1 MTKYRI
7 GVDVGGT
14 NTDAA
19 IVDILALDAPSRGV
33 CASTKTPTTPDVTT
47 GIYTSIQNALEQ
59 SHVERQDVASVAIGT
74 THFVNAVVQADP
86 RRLSKVAV
94 VRLCGPFTKQVPPFA
109 EFPSDLKDLMAGPVF
124 YLDGGLEIDGR
135 EIAPLNVEQIKATVK
150 SIQEAGI
157 KMVAL
162 LGVFSPL
169 DQEGIHEETC
179 KKLMLSFDA
188 SLSIVCSHSIGRI
201 GFLERE
207 NATILNASILA
218 FAQKTVR
225 AFCHAMAKL
234 QLHCP
239 LYLTQNDGTLT
250 DAATAAELPIK
261 TFASGPTN
269 SMTGAAFLAS
279 LDRSGGGGGGGGGSG
294 AKQSDQQVLV
304 VDIGGTTT
312 DVCALLPS
320 GFPRQ
325 APNFVEVGGVR
336 TAFSMPEVLSVGLG
350 GGSRVGVDEHTGAVT
365 VGPKSVGHYLTSR
378 ALVFGGDVMTATDI
392 VAASG
397 KADIGDHEKVQQHI
411 PAQVVSKAREEIRK
425 ILERAIDGMK
435 ISDQPVVLLLVG
447 GGSVVHMDDLT
458 GVVKCIMPPHHDSAN
473 AVGAAIA
480 KVAGEID
487 VIELLEGRD
496 EKQVLES
503 AKQRAIDAAVAR
515 GAKRDAVRIATV
527 EKIPLAYATNK
538 ATRLV
543 IKAIGD
549 LAPVNIDN
557 QAAGQSDTLQDNIY
571 DDLEGG
577 EEEPPTA
584 NTQRKNPHFAAKPS
598 LQIDLDTYQPAIRN
612 NTWYVSAVDLEFM
625 ATGTGVLGTGG
636 GGPSRVQYLHC
647 LQFLQDPGYA
657 GNMRV
662 VKPVS
667 LRDSDVCVMSSWFG
681 APSVSSER
689 ISAGTELAVAIESCA
704 RIAGKKDFHAIVTDE
719 IGGGNGLSAFP
730 SGVMYDIPVV
740 DGDLMGRAYPTLAHC
755 TPYVYGLSS
764 TPCAVADGRG
774 NVSIILHAESN
785 RRAETMAR
793 SQCIDMGNK
802 VALSTAPLMGTETKK
817 YIIPNTISQA
827 WYIGRAVH
835 RARRSKTDMIQAIFD
850 TSPGKLLYTGKIIDV
865 KRDVSRGYTMG
876 YCLIAP
882 LGSDER
888 ETINSPT
895 DSDSQ
900 LEANR
905 SLIIPFQNEFLYAAY
920 ADPDAPEETS
930 TQEVI
935 CTVPDL
941 ISILGQDGEA
951 IGSQELRY
959 GLKVN
964 VIAMAAHPLW
974 TTQEGLAVGGPSG
987 FGLDMGWTKL
997 GEYWQPRSV
1006 IEEFNRVEE

>member
-19 IVDILALDAPSRGV
+19 IIDILAIDSPSRGV
-33 CASTKTPTTPDVTT
+33 CASTKTPTTPDVTS
-47 GIYTSIQNALEQ
+47 GIYTAIQDALEQ
-59 SHVERQDVASVAIGT
+59 SHVDRQDVVSVAIGT
-74 THFVNAVVQADP
+74 THFVNAVVQADSS
-86 RRLSKVAV
+86 RLSKVAV
-94 VRLCGPFTKQVPPFA
+94 VRLCGPFTRQVPPFA
-109 EFPSDLKDLMAGPVF
+109 EFPSDLKDIMGGPVF

-135 EIAPLNVEQIKATVK
+135 EIAPLKKDQIKATVK
-150 SIQEAGI
+150 SIQDAGI

-169 DQEGIHEETC
+169 DHDGIHEETC
-179 KKLMLSFDA
+179 KKFMLGFDP

-201 GFLERE
+201 GYLERE
-207 NATILNASILA
+207 NATILNASILG
-218 FAQKTVR
+218 FARKTVR
-225 AFCHAMAKL
+225 AFCSAVVKL
-234 QLHCP
+234 QLRCP

-250 DAATAAELPIK
+250 DAGTAAELPIK

-269 SMTGAAFLAS
+269 SMTGAAFLAN
-279 LDRSGGGGGGGGGSG
+279 LDRGGGP
-294 AKQSDQQVLV
+294 KQSDQQVLV

-312 DVCALLPS
+312 DLCALLPS

-350 GGSRVGVDEHTGAVT
+350 GGSRIAVDEQTGVVS
-365 VGPKSVGHYLTSR
+365 VGPESVGHYLTSR
-378 ALVFGGDVMTATDI
+378 AMVFGGDVMTATDI
-392 VAASG
+392 VTASG
-397 KADIGDHEKVQQHI
+397 KADIGDHKKVEHV
-411 PAQVVSKAREEIRK
+411 PAEVVTKARQQIRK
-425 ILERAIDGMK
+425 VLERAIDGMK

-447 GGSVVHMDDLT
+447 GGSVIHMDALN
-458 GVVKCIMPPHHDSAN
+458 GVAECIIPPHHDSAN

-496 EKQVLES
+496 EKQVLEA

-515 GAKRDAVRIATV
+515 GAEKEGVRIAII
-527 EKIPLAYATNK
+527 EKIPLTYATNK

-543 IKAIGD
+543 IKAIGN
-549 LAPVNIDN
+549 LKPPSIDS
-557 QAAGQSDTLQDNIY
+557 QVVPQSQVFQESMN
-571 DDLEGG
+571 DDLDANDD
-577 EEEPPTA
+577 EPSNINSPRET
-584 NTQRKNPHFAAKPS
+584 PHFDAKPS
-598 LQIDLDTYQPAIRN
+598 LQVDLDRYRPDVRN
-612 NTWYVSAVDLEFM
+612 NTWFISPVDLEFM
-625 ATGTGVLGTGG
+625 AAGTGVLGTGG
-636 GGPSRVQYLHC
+636 GGPSRIQYLHC
-647 LQFLQDPGYA
+647 LQFLQGPGYT

-662 VKPVS
+662 VKAAS
-667 LRDSDVCVMSSWFG
+667 LRDSDVCVTGSWFG

-689 ISAGTELAVAIESCA
+689 LSAGTELALAIESCA
-704 RIAGKKDFHAIVTDE
+704 NVTGKKDFHAIVTDE

-730 SGVMYDIPVV
+730 SSVMYDIPVV
-740 DGDLMGRAYPTLAHC
+740 DGDLMGRAYPTLEHC

-793 SQCIDMGNK
+793 SQCVDLGNK
-802 VALSTAPLMGTETKK
+802 VAISTAPLTGAQTKK
-817 YIIPNTISQA
+817 YIIPNTISQV
-827 WYIGRAVH
+827 WYIGRAVY
-835 RARRSKTDMIQAIFD
+835 RARQSKTDMIQAIFD
-850 TSPGKLLYTGKIIDV
+850 TSPGKILYTGKIIDV

-876 YCLIAP
+876 YCLLAP
-882 LGSDER
+882 LSSDER
-888 ETINSPT
+888 ETTLSSSC
-895 DSDSQ
+895 SDGMEENHY
-900 LEANR
+900 LV
-905 SLIIPFQNEFLYAAY
+905 IPFQNEFLYAAY
-920 ADPDAPEETS
+920 TDPDAPEEVS
-930 TQEVI
+930 KQEII

-974 TTQEGLAVGGPSG
+974 TTKEGLGIGGPKG
-987 FGLDMGWTKL
+987 FGLDMEWTKL
-997 GEYWQPRSV
+997 GEYWEPRSV
-1006 IEEFNRVEE
+1006 IEEFNRVE

>member
-19 IVDILALDAPSRGV
+19 IIDILGIDSPSRGV
-33 CASTKTPTTPDVTT
+33 CASTKTPTTSDVTS
-47 GIYTSIQNALEQ
+47 GIYTAIQNVLEQ
-59 SHVERQDVASVAIGT
+59 SHVDRQDVVSVAIGT
-74 THFVNAVVQADP
+74 THFVNAVVQADSS
-86 RRLSKVAV
+86 RLSKVAV
-94 VRLCGPFTKQVPPFA
+94 VRLCGPFTRQVPPFT
-109 EFPSDLKDLMAGPVF
+109 EFPSDLKGIMGGPVF

-135 EIAPLNVEQIKATVK
+135 EIAPLNVEQIKSTVK
-150 SIQEAGI
+150 NIQDAGI

-169 DQEGIHEETC
+169 DHNGIHEETC
-179 KKLMLSFDA
+179 KKLMLDLDP

-218 FAQKTVR
+218 FARKTVR
-225 AFCHAMAKL
+225 AFCSAMAKL
-234 QLHCP
+234 QLRCP

-269 SMTGAAFLAS
+269 SMTGAAFLAN
-279 LDRSGGGGGGGGGSG
+279 LDRGGGS
-294 AKQSDQQVLV
+294 KESDRQVLV

-325 APNFVEVGGVR
+325 ASNFVEVGGVR

-350 GGSRVGVDEHTGAVT
+350 GGSRVAVDEQTGVVS
-365 VGPKSVGHYLTSR
+365 VGPESVGHYLTSR
-378 ALVFGGDVMTATDI
+378 AMAFGGDVMTATDI
-392 VAASG
+392 VTASA
-397 KADIGDHEKVQQHI
+397 KADIGDRKKVEHI
-411 PAQVVSKAREEIRK
+411 PAQVVTKAREQIRK

-447 GGSVVHMDDLT
+447 GGSVIHMDDLN
-458 GVVKCIMPPHHDSAN
+458 GVTECIIPPHHDSAN

-496 EKQVLES
+496 EKQVLE
-503 AKQRAIDAAVAR
+503 ATKQRAINAAVAR
-515 GAKRDAVRIATV
+515 GAERDGVKIATI

-543 IKAIGD
+543 IKAIGN
-549 LAPVNIDN
+549 LAPLDLDN
-557 QAAGQSDTLQDNIY
+557 QAPKSNTFQDNIN
-571 DDLEGG
+571 DNLEAN
-577 EEEPPTA
+577 EKEPIETNIPRET
-584 NTQRKNPHFAAKPS
+584 PHFAAKPS
-598 LQIDLDTYQPAIRN
+598 LQIDLDTYQPDVRN
-612 NTWYVSAVDLEFM
+612 NTWYISPVDLELM
-625 ATGTGVLGTGG
+625 AAGTGVLGTGG
-636 GGPSRVQYLHC
+636 GGPSRIQYLHC
-647 LQFLQDPGYA
+647 LQFLQAPGYA

-662 VKPVS
+662 VKPAS
-667 LRDSDVCVMSSWFG
+667 LRDSDVCVMGSWFG

-689 ISAGTELAVAIESCA
+689 LSAGTELALAIESCA
-704 RIAGKKDFHAIVTDE
+704 QVTGKKDFHAIVTDE

-740 DGDLMGRAYPTLAHC
+740 DGDLMGRAYPTLEHC
-755 TPYVYGLSS
+755 TPYAYGLSS

-793 SQCIDMGNK
+793 SQCVDLGNR
-802 VALSTAPLMGTETKK
+802 VALSTAPLTGAETKE

-827 WYIGRAVH
+827 WYIGRAVY

-876 YCLIAP
+876 YCLLAP
-882 LGSDER
+882 LSSDER
-888 ETINSPT
+888 ESTISSSCA
-895 DSDSQ
+895 DG
-900 LEANR
+900 LEENR
-905 SLIIPFQNEFLYAAY
+905 YLVIPFQNEFLYAAY
-920 ADPDAPEETS
+920 TDPDAPEEITK
-930 TQEVI
+930 QEVI

-959 GLKVN
+959 GLKAN

-974 TTQEGLAVGGPSG
+974 TTKEGLGIGGPKG
-987 FGLDMGWTKL
+987 FGLDMEWTKL
-997 GEYWQPRSV
+997 GEYWEPRSV
-1006 IEEFNRVEE
+1006 IEEFNRVV

>member
-19 IVDILALDAPSRGV
+19 IIDILAIDSPSRGV
-33 CASTKTPTTPDVTT
+33 CASTKTPTTSDVTS
-47 GIYTSIQNALEQ
+47 GIYTAIQNVLEQ
-59 SHVERQDVASVAIGT
+59 SHVDRQDVVSVAIGT
-74 THFVNAVVQADP
+74 THFVNAVVQAD
-86 RRLSKVAV
+86 R
-94 VRLCGPFTKQVPPFA
+94 VPPFA
-109 EFPSDLKDLMAGPVF
+109 EFPSDLKRIMGGPVF

-135 EIAPLNVEQIKATVK
+135 EIAPLNVQQIKTTVK
-150 SIQEAGI
+150 NIQDAGI
-157 KMVAL
+157 TMVAL

-169 DQEGIHEETC
+169 DHDGIHEETC
-179 KKLMLSFDA
+179 KKLMLDCDP

-218 FAQKTVR
+218 FARKTVR
-225 AFCHAMAKL
+225 AFCSAMAKL
-234 QLHCP
+234 QLRCP
-239 LYLTQNDGTLT
+239 LYLAQNDGTLT

-269 SMTGAAFLAS
+269 SMTGAAFLAN
-279 LDRSGGGGGGGGGSG
+279 LDRGGGS
-294 AKQSDQQVLV
+294 KQSDRQVLV

-325 APNFVEVGGVR
+325 ASNFVEVGGVR

-350 GGSRVGVDEHTGAVT
+350 GGSRVVVDEQTGVVS
-365 VGPKSVGHYLTSR
+365 VGPESVGHYLTSR
-378 ALVFGGDVMTATDI
+378 AMAFGGDVMTATDI
-392 VAASG
+392 VTASA
-397 KADIGDHEKVQQHI
+397 KADIGDRKKVEHI
-411 PAQVVSKAREEIRK
+411 PAHVVNKAREQIRK

-447 GGSVVHMDDLT
+447 GGSVIHMDDLN
-458 GVVKCIMPPHHDSAN
+458 GVTECIIPPHHDSAN

-496 EKQVLES
+496 EKQVLE
-503 AKQRAIDAAVAR
+503 ATKQRAINAAVAR
-515 GAKRDAVRIATV
+515 GAERDGVKIATI

-538 ATRLV
+538 ATRLS
-543 IKAIGD
+543 
-549 LAPVNIDN
+549 N
-557 QAAGQSDTLQDNIY
+557 TFQDNIN
-571 DDLEGG
+571 DNLEAN
-577 EEEPPTA
+577 EKEPIETNLPRET
-584 NTQRKNPHFAAKPS
+584 PHFAAKLS
-598 LQIDLDTYQPAIRN
+598 LQIDLDTYQPDVRN
-612 NTWYVSAVDLEFM
+612 NTWYISPVDLELM
-625 ATGTGVLGTGG
+625 AAGTGVLGTGG
-636 GGPSRVQYLHC
+636 GGPSRIQYLHC
-647 LQFLQDPGYA
+647 LQFLQAPGYA

-662 VKPVS
+662 VKPAS
-667 LRDSDVCVMSSWFG
+667 LRDSDVCVTGSWFG

-689 ISAGTELAVAIESCA
+689 LSAGTELALAIESCA
-704 RIAGKKDFHAIVTDE
+704 QVTGKKDFHAIVTDE

-793 SQCIDMGNK
+793 SQCVDLGNR
-802 VALSTAPLMGTETKK
+802 VALSTAPLTGAETKE

-827 WYIGRAVH
+827 WYIGRAVY
-835 RARRSKTDMIQAIFD
+835 RARRSKTNMIQAIFD

-865 KRDVSRGYTMG
+865 RRDVSRGYTMG
-876 YCLIAP
+876 CCLLAP
-882 LGSDER
+882 LSSDER
-888 ETINSPT
+888 ESTISSSCA
-895 DSDSQ
+895 DG
-900 LEANR
+900 LEENR
-905 SLIIPFQNEFLYAAY
+905 YLVIPFQNEFLYAAY
-920 ADPDAPEETS
+920 TDPDAPEEITK
-930 TQEVI
+930 QDVI

-974 TTQEGLAVGGPSG
+974 TTKEGLSIGGPKG
-987 FGLDMGWTKL
+987 FGLDMEWTKL
-997 GEYWQPRSV
+997 GEYWEPRSV
-1006 IEEFNRVEE
+1006 IEEFNRVF

>member
-1 MTKYRI
+1 MAKYRI

-19 IVDILALDAPSRGV
+19 IIDILATGSPSRGV
-33 CASTKTPTTPDVTT
+33 CASTKTLTTPDVTS
-47 GIYTSIQNALEQ
+47 GIYTAIQDVLEQ
-59 SHVERQDVASVAIGT
+59 SHVDRQDVVSVAIGT
-74 THFVNAVVQADP
+74 THFVNAVVQADSS
-86 RRLSKVAV
+86 RLSKVAV
-94 VRLCGPFTKQVPPFA
+94 VRLCGPFTKQVPPFV
-109 EFPSDLKDLMAGPVF
+109 EFPSDLKGIMGGPVF

-135 EIAPLNVEQIKATVK
+135 EIAPLNVEQIKATVQ
-150 SIQEAGI
+150 SIQDAGI

-169 DQEGIHEETC
+169 DHNGIHEETC
-179 KKLMLSFDA
+179 KQLMLGFDP
-188 SLSIVCSHSIGRI
+188 SLSVVCSHSIGRI

-218 FAQKTVR
+218 FARKTVR
-225 AFCHAMAKL
+225 AFCNAMAKL
-234 QLHCP
+234 QLCCP

-279 LDRSGGGGGGGGGSG
+279 LDRGGS
-294 AKQSDQQVLV
+294 AKQADQQVLV
-304 VDIGGTTT
+304 VDVGGTTT

-320 GFPRQ
+320 GLPRQ

-350 GGSRVGVDEHTGAVT
+350 GGSRVGVDEQTGVVS
-365 VGPKSVGHYLTSR
+365 VGPESVGHYLTAR
-378 ALVFGGDVMTATDI
+378 ARVFGGDVLTATDI
-392 VAASG
+392 VTASG
-397 KADIGDHEKVQQHI
+397 KAEIGDRRKVEDI
-411 PAQVVSKAREEIRK
+411 PAQVVTKARQQIRK

-435 ISDQPVVLLLVG
+435 ISNQPVVLLLVG
-447 GGSVVHMDDLT
+447 GGSIVHMDALN
-458 GVVKCIMPPHHDSAN
+458 GVAECIMPPHHDSAN

-496 EKQVLES
+496 EKQVLEA

-515 GAKRDAVRIATV
+515 RAEKEAVSIATI

-538 ATRLV
+538 ATRIV
-543 IKAIGD
+543 IKAIGN
-549 LAPVNIDN
+549 LAPVDFDHAP
-557 QAAGQSDTLQDNIY
+557 QPKA
-571 DDLEGG
+571 LEGNVYDELEAN
-577 EEEPPTA
+577 EEEPIQTDKPRETA
-584 NTQRKNPHFAAKPS
+584 HFAAKPS
-598 LQIDLDTYQPAIRN
+598 LQIDLDTYKPDVRN
-612 NTWYVSAVDLEFM
+612 NTWYISPVDLELM
-625 ATGTGVLGTGG
+625 AAGTGVLGTGG
-636 GGPSRVQYLHC
+636 GGPSRIQYLHC
-647 LQFLQDPGYA
+647 LQFLQSPGYA

-662 VKPVS
+662 VKPAS
-667 LRDSDVCVMSSWFG
+667 LRDSDICVMGSWFG

-689 ISAGTELAVAIESCA
+689 LSAGTELALAIESCA
-704 RIAGKKDFHAIVTDE
+704 RITGKKDFHAIVTDE

-740 DGDLMGRAYPTLAHC
+740 DGDLMGRAYPTLEHC
-755 TPYVYGLSS
+755 TPYVYGLSA

-774 NVSIILHAESN
+774 NVSIILHAESS

-793 SQCIDMGNK
+793 SQCVDLGNK
-802 VALSTAPLMGTETKK
+802 VALSTAPLTGAETKK

-827 WYIGRAVH
+827 WYIGRAVY
-835 RARRSKTDMIQAIFD
+835 RARQSKADMIEAIFD
-850 TSPGKLLYTGKIIDV
+850 TSPGKLLYTGKVIDV
-865 KRDVSRGYTMG
+865 KRDVSCGYTMG
-876 YCLIAP
+876 YCLLAP
-882 LGSDER
+882 LSSDER
-888 ETINSPT
+888 EIAISSSCR
-895 DSDSQ
+895 DGM
-900 LEANR
+900 LEESR
-905 SLIIPFQNEFLYAAY
+905 CLVIPFQNEFLYAAY
-920 ADPDAPEETS
+920 TDPDAPEDLPK
-930 TQEVI
+930 QEVI

-941 ISILGQDGEA
+941 ISILGHDGGA

-974 TTQEGLAVGGPSG
+974 TTKEGLGIGGPQG
-987 FGLDMGWTKL
+987 FGLDMEWTKL
-997 GEYWQPRSV
+997 GEYWEPRSV
-1006 IEEFNRVEE
+1006 IDEFNRAQ

>member
-19 IVDILALDAPSRGV
+19 IIDILGIDSPSRGV
-33 CASTKTPTTPDVTT
+33 CASTKTPTTSDVTS
-47 GIYTSIQNALEQ
+47 GIYTAIQNVLEQ
-59 SHVERQDVASVAIGT
+59 SRVDRQDVVSVAIGT
-74 THFVNAVVQADP
+74 THFVNAVVQ
-86 RRLSKVAV
+86 
-94 VRLCGPFTKQVPPFA
+94 VPPFT
-109 EFPSDLKDLMAGPVF
+109 EFPSDLKGIMGGPVF

-150 SIQEAGI
+150 NIQDAGI
-157 KMVAL
+157 TMVAL

-169 DQEGIHEETC
+169 DHNGIHEETC
-179 KKLMLSFDA
+179 KKLMLDFDP

-218 FAQKTVR
+218 FARKTVR
-225 AFCHAMAKL
+225 AFCSAMAKL
-234 QLHCP
+234 QLRCP

-269 SMTGAAFLAS
+269 SMTGAAFLAN
-279 LDRSGGGGGGGGGSG
+279 LDRGGGS
-294 AKQSDQQVLV
+294 KESDRQVLV

-325 APNFVEVGGVR
+325 ASNFVEVGGVR

-350 GGSRVGVDEHTGAVT
+350 GGSRVAVDEQTGVVS
-365 VGPKSVGHYLTSR
+365 VGPESVGHYLTSR
-378 ALVFGGDVMTATDI
+378 AMAFGGDVMTATDI
-392 VAASG
+392 VTASA
-397 KADIGDHEKVQQHI
+397 KADIGDRKKVEHI
-411 PAQVVSKAREEIRK
+411 PAQVVTKAREQIRK

-447 GGSVVHMDDLT
+447 GGSVIHMDALN
-458 GVVKCIMPPHHDSAN
+458 GVAECIIPPHHDSAN

-496 EKQVLES
+496 EKQVLE
-503 AKQRAIDAAVAR
+503 ATKQRAINAAVAR
-515 GAKRDAVRIATV
+515 GAERDGVKIATI

-543 IKAIGD
+543 IKAIGSLTPLD
-549 LAPVNIDN
+549 IDN
-557 QAAGQSDTLQDNIY
+557 KAPELNTLQDNIY
-571 DDLEGG
+571 DNLETN
-577 EEEPPTA
+577 EEEPTKISIPRET
-584 NTQRKNPHFAAKPS
+584 PHFAAKPS
-598 LQIDLDTYQPAIRN
+598 LQIDLDTYQPDVRN
-612 NTWYVSAVDLEFM
+612 NTWYISPVDLELM

-636 GGPSRVQYLHC
+636 GGPSRIQYLHC
-647 LQFLQDPGYA
+647 LQFLQAPGYA

-662 VKPVS
+662 VKPAR
-667 LRDSDVCVMSSWFG
+667 LRDSDVCVMGSWFG

-689 ISAGTELAVAIESCA
+689 LSAGTELALAIESCA
-704 RIAGKKDFHAIVTDE
+704 QVTGKKDFHAIVTDE
-719 IGGGNGLSAFP
+719 IGGGNGLSAFS

-740 DGDLMGRAYPTLAHC
+740 DGDLMGRAYPTLEHC

-793 SQCIDMGNK
+793 SQCVDLGNR
-802 VALSTAPLMGTETKK
+802 VALSTAPLTGAETKE
-817 YIIPNTISQA
+817 YVIPNTISQA
-827 WYIGRAVH
+827 WYIGRAVY
-835 RARRSKTDMIQAIFD
+835 RARRSKTDMVQAIFD

-876 YCLIAP
+876 YCLLAP
-882 LGSDER
+882 LSSDER
-888 ETINSPT
+888 ESTISSSCA
-895 DSDSQ
+895 DG
-900 LEANR
+900 LEENR
-905 SLIIPFQNEFLYAAY
+905 YLVIPFQNEFLYAAY
-920 ADPDAPEETS
+920 TDPDAPEEITK
-930 TQEVI
+930 QEVI

-941 ISILGQDGEA
+941 ISILGQNGEA

-959 GLKVN
+959 GLKAN

-974 TTQEGLAVGGPSG
+974 TTKEGLGIGGPKG
-987 FGLDMGWTKL
+987 FGLDMEWTKL
-997 GEYWQPRSV
+997 GEYWEPRSV
-1006 IEEFNRVEE
+1006 IEEFNRVV

>member
-19 IVDILALDAPSRGV
+19 IIDILAIDSPSRGV
-33 CASTKTPTTPDVTT
+33 CASTKTPTTSDVTS
-47 GIYTSIQNALEQ
+47 GIYTAIQNVLEQ
-59 SHVERQDVASVAIGT
+59 SHVDRQDVVSVAIGT
-74 THFVNAVVQADP
+74 THFVNAVVQADSS
-86 RRLSKVAV
+86 RLSQVAV
-94 VRLCGPFTKQVPPFA
+94 VRLCGPFTRQVPPFT
-109 EFPSDLKDLMAGPVF
+109 EFPSDLKRIMGGPVF

-150 SIQEAGI
+150 NIHDAGI
-157 KMVAL
+157 TMVAL

-169 DQEGIHEETC
+169 DHNGIHEETC
-179 KKLMLSFDA
+179 KKLMLDLDP

-218 FAQKTVR
+218 FARKTVR
-225 AFCHAMAKL
+225 AFCSAMAKL
-234 QLHCP
+234 QLRCP

-269 SMTGAAFLAS
+269 SMTGAAFLAN
-279 LDRSGGGGGGGGGSG
+279 LDRGGGS
-294 AKQSDQQVLV
+294 KESDRQVLV

-325 APNFVEVGGVR
+325 ASNFVEVGGVR

-350 GGSRVGVDEHTGAVT
+350 GGSRVVVDEQTGVVS
-365 VGPKSVGHYLTSR
+365 VGPESVGHYLTSR
-378 ALVFGGDVMTATDI
+378 AMAFGGDVMTATDI
-392 VAASG
+392 VTASA
-397 KADIGDHEKVQQHI
+397 KADIGDRKKVEHI
-411 PAQVVSKAREEIRK
+411 PAQVVTKAREQIRK
-425 ILERAIDGMK
+425 ILERAMDGMK
-435 ISDQPVVLLLVG
+435 ISDRPVVLLLVG
-447 GGSVVHMDDLT
+447 GGSVIHMDDLN
-458 GVVKCIMPPHHDSAN
+458 GVTACIIPPHHDSAN

-487 VIELLEGRD
+487 VIELLEGRE
-496 EKQVLES
+496 EKQVLE
-503 AKQRAIDAAVAR
+503 ATKQRAINAAVAR
-515 GAKRDAVRIATV
+515 GAERDGVKIATI

-543 IKAIGD
+543 IKAIGS
-549 LAPVNIDN
+549 LAPLDIDN
-557 QAAGQSDTLQDNIY
+557 QAPESNTFQDNIY
-571 DDLEGG
+571 DNLEAN
-577 EEEPPTA
+577 EEEPTKINIPRET
-584 NTQRKNPHFAAKPS
+584 PHFAAKPS
-598 LQIDLDTYQPAIRN
+598 LQINLDTYQPDVRN
-612 NTWYVSAVDLEFM
+612 NTWYISPVDLELM
-625 ATGTGVLGTGG
+625 AAGTGVLGTGG
-636 GGPSRVQYLHC
+636 GGPSRIQYLHC
-647 LQFLQDPGYA
+647 LQFLQAPGYA

-662 VKPVS
+662 VKPAS
-667 LRDSDVCVMSSWFG
+667 LRDSDVCVMGSWFG

-689 ISAGTELAVAIESCA
+689 LSAGTELALAIESCA
-704 RIAGKKDFHAIVTDE
+704 QVTSKKDFHAIVTDE

-740 DGDLMGRAYPTLAHC
+740 DGDLMGRAYPTLEHC

-793 SQCIDMGNK
+793 SQCVDLGNR
-802 VALSTAPLMGTETKK
+802 VALSTAPLTGAETKK

-827 WYIGRAVH
+827 WYIGRAVY

-876 YCLIAP
+876 YCLLAP
-882 LGSDER
+882 LSSDER
-888 ETINSPT
+888 ESTLSSSCA
-895 DSDSQ
+895 DG
-900 LEANR
+900 LEENR
-905 SLIIPFQNEFLYAAY
+905 YLVIPFQNEFLYAAY
-920 ADPDAPEETS
+920 TDPDAPEEITK
-930 TQEVI
+930 QEVI

-959 GLKVN
+959 GLKAN

-974 TTQEGLAVGGPSG
+974 TTKEGLGIGGPKG
-987 FGLDMGWTKL
+987 FGLDMEWTKL
-997 GEYWQPRSV
+997 GEYWEPRSV
-1006 IEEFNRVEE
+1006 IEEFNRVV